1 MGIAGRSRRL
11 WTGRDDDDSK
21 LPSVGGAECRP
32 VAAAEAVELYFLF
45 RKSYTVGTV
54 PLLEGLYQVRVQNSQ
69 RFTYFQFRGSVRYG
83 FTQSEFGFGI
93 TRFDSVKPS
102 QLSQH
107 RSKCSQLK
115 DLESFSCTL
124 ASSHYWNDIME
135 SR

>member
-11 WTGRDDDDSK
+11 WTGRDDEDSK

-45 RKSYTVGTV
+45 RKSYT
-54 PLLEGLYQVRVQNSQ
+54 
-69 RFTYFQFRGSVRYG
+69 FRGSVRYG

-124 ASSHYWNDIME
+124 ASSHYWNDITE